1 MKRSGMILV
10 MNDAPN
16 DEAFVEWLHGPHM
29 AEVKATPGLTKITRY
44 EIVDGPPDRRQYV
57 GVLETD
63 DLDATLAWRNSPQSR
78 RSQEEADRRGV
89 RNRYSLVCRPV
100 YSSVAGTVRTGSAAS
115 KESK

>member
-16 DEAFVEWLHGPHM
+16 DAAFIEWLHGPHM
-29 AEVKATPGLTKITRY
+29 EEVKATPGLTKITRY
-44 EIVDGPPDRRQYV
+44 EVVDGPADRRQYV

-63 DLDATLAWRNSPQSR
+63 DLDATLAWRSSPESR
-78 RSQEEADRRGV
+78 RSQEEADRRGI

-100 YSSVAGTVRTGSAAS
+100 YSSVVGPRKQHNAS
-115 KESK
+115 KEEE

>member
-10 MNDAPN
+10 MNDAPS

-29 AEVKATPGLTKITRY
+29 EEVRATPGLTKITRY

-63 DLDATLAWRNSPQSR
+63 DLDATLAWRSSPESR
-78 RSQEEADRRGV
+78 RSQEEADRRGI
-89 RNRYSLVCRPV
+89 RNRYCLVCRPV
-100 YSSVAGTVRTGSAAS
+100 YSGAAGTVSTGSAAS
-115 KESK
+115 KETK